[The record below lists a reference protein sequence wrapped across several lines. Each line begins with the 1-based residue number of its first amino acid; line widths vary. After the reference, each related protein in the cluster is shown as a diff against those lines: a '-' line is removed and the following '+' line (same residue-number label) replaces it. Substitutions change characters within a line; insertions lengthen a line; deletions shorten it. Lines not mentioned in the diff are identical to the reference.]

1 MSDTIPYIYIET
13 VKKCTVQ
20 FLMSS
25 VKHLRRHYYQQLQ
38 IQQTLGAQP
47 KENESTSLVLS
58 LSFK

>member
-1 MSDTIPYIYIET
+1 MYGTVSNVISETSTAPDPSDPPR
-13 VKKCTVQ
+13 
-20 FLMSS
+20 L
-25 VKHLRRHYYQQLQ
+25 HYYQQLQ